1 MRASDGPCVR
11 APDQANDPSRP
22 LIITIGHAAIREE
35 NSSQSQSPTHM
46 KYGFH
51 LYVSLIDIGFSLK
64 GLGCIEGEPNDKEDT
79 YRCLSRLGSRPPS
92 CRQKCEGCIP
102 CYPTQTP
109 TTTDHIGVQYANYE
123 PVGWKCKCGTS
134 FFNP

>member
-1 MRASDGPCVR
+1 MKKRTCYFLMAILQIMTCVSVT
-11 APDQANDPSRP
+11 SRP
-22 LIITIGHAAIREE
+22 LESHDAA
-35 NSSQSQSPTHM
+35 PTQGQIPHFPQAACDS
-46 KYGFH
+46 KQ
-51 LYVSLIDIGFSLK
+51 
-64 GLGCIEGEPNDKEDT
+64 GLGCIEGEPNEKEDT
-79 YRCLSRLGSRPPS
+79 YRWLSRLGSRPPS